1 MPNSFK
7 KPNKK
12 KSIVAGSPAIQEHE
26 AMMESMNKE
35 EVRGQRADD
44 NSQLSTLN
52 SQLPKGTKPTGVF
65 SQYSQQGVKNVQT
78 RIPFSMYEQLNRIK
92 MQSQQE
98 GNSLSIGDIVL
109 QAIEKYLQ
117 SYGV

>member
-26 AMMESMNKE
+26 AMMERMNKE
-35 EVRGQRADD
+35 EV
-44 NSQLSTLN
+44 
-52 SQLPKGTKPTGVF
+52 LPKGTKPTGVF

-78 RIPFSMYEQLNRIK
+78 RIPFAMYEQLNRIK

-109 QAIEKYLQ
+109 QAIEEYLKVH
-117 SYGV
+117 G

>member
-1 MPNSFK
+1 MATKSY
-7 KPNKK
+7 KK

-26 AMMESMNKE
+26 AMMQEVMNE
-35 EVRGQRADD
+35 QPVNDTPAAPTASVPTG
-44 NSQLSTLN
+44 
-52 SQLPKGTKPTGVF
+52 KGVKPTGVF
-65 SQYSQQGVKNVQT
+65 SQYATGMTKNVQT
-78 RIPFSMYEQLNRIK
+78 RIPFAMYEQLNRIK